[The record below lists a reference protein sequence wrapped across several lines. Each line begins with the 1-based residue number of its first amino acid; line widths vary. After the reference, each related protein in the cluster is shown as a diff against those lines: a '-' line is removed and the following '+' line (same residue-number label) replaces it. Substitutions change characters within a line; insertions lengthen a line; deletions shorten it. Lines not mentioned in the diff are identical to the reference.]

1 MSLPNPNEHMRAPQ
15 YSKKGQVYHSIT
27 IIATSPFSVKI
38 EFVCQDSMAAYKPTA
53 VLVQLGDGRWLTFEH
68 EDIMSLNAGALLK
81 ALKKDEAFEVELRDV
96 ALSKCV
102 VKVCASASPKKPSVE
117 EETEAGEAGKLEGA
131 ATLRDIVTDM
141 VTAGRPYLCIRVE
154 LPAEGELKTRPRFE
168 PWNVKRCLSC
178 LHSRRARCW

>member
-1 MSLPNPNEHMRAPQ
+1 MRAPR

-102 VKVCASASPKKPSVE
+102 VKVCASASKEEPSNE
-117 EETEAGEAGKLEGA
+117 EKGA
-131 ATLRDIVTDM
+131 SSELKGANTLNDIVNGI
-141 VTAGRPYLCIRVE
+141 VTAALPYLYIRVA
-154 LPAEGELKTRPRFE
+154 LPADGEF
-168 PWNVKRCLSC
+168 SF
-178 LHSRRARCW
+178 RALERQTMFIVFTSAPSPLLVSFHI